1 YVIYTSG
8 STGTPKGVQ
17 IPHSNVINFLSAM
30 RAQPGLSNADV
41 MLAVTSLSFDIA
53 ALELLLPLVVGG
65 RIELVSRQTATDAV
79 RLIERIESSAVTIMQ
94 ATPATYRMLLQAGWK
109 GDSSLRLLC
118 GGEALARDLAE
129 QLSERGAELW
139 NMYGPTETTIW
150 SSISLIEAGAER
162 ITIGRPVF
170 NTELYVLD
178 NWLEPAPVGVVGEIY
193 IGGAGLARGYWSR
206 AELTAERFIPNPHGP
221 QRGGRMYRTGD
232 LGRYLRDGRIEYL
245 GRSDHQV
252 KLRGY
257 RIELGEIE

>member
-1 YVIYTSG
+1 VRGIRGGGGAVPPAHRVYPADGLVFMWAGAGLPVLPPERPFRAALPASEAEVLCLDRDWDRIADAGTEDLPGGSQGANLAYVIYTSG

-65 RIELVSRQTATDAV
+65 RIELVSRRTATDAV

-150 SSISLIEAGAER
+150 SSISLIEAGAGR
-162 ITIGRPVF
+162 ITIGRPV
-170 NTELYVLD
+170 
-178 NWLEPAPVGVVGEIY
+178 
-193 IGGAGLARGYWSR
+193 
-206 AELTAERFIPNPHGP
+206 
-221 QRGGRMYRTGD
+221 
-232 LGRYLRDGRIEYL
+232 
-245 GRSDHQV
+245 
-252 KLRGY
+252 
-257 RIELGEIE
+257 